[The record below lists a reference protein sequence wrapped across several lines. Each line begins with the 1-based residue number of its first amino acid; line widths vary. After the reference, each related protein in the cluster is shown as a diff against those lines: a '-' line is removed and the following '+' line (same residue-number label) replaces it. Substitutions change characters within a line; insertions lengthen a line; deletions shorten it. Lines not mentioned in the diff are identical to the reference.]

1 MDGTAA
7 ASNVACPATLKKV
20 TIRYC
25 VVARAYGLCVV
36 AIFWGAMNVDRFE
49 QHTFGKGRWSASLS
63 GVARQGWPRLLLTS
77 LALAACS
84 QGTMAQT
91 VAFQQTTACAYSY
104 TVPAGV
110 TSVQV
115 AIGGAG
121 AGGGSG
127 DFNGGNGGNGG
138 AGAGVVATIAVTGGQ
153 TITGVVGAPG
163 TGGVSAGPGAGGG
176 AGGAGDG
183 AGNRGGNTGGSR
195 WQLERRRRRRWRCH
209 GASSRQLLYA
219 RRWRWL
225 RRRRFR
231 RACGDGWYGGRQ
243 CSGLHRKLRH
253 RRCWR
258 GRRRCRRRWRR
269 RRRWLHGRRRL
280 GRHVG
285 SGQQHRRGRRRRW
298 RFVHLGRGRQHH
310 CRRQRSARWRRW
322 RRCGCHQRGRHRSHR
337 WLRLPGLRE
346 DLFRRRFR
354 GAGPDARSVGAGRA
368 QPADDG
374 LRAAAKENRLPPTLT
389 CGWTGGP
396 WPRSVRRAARCC
408 FRRAVMHSCS

>member
-84 QGTMAQT
+84 QGAMAQT
-91 VAFQQTTACAYSY
+91 VAFQQTTAGAYSY

-183 AGNRGGNTGGSR
+183 AGNRGGNTGGSGGNWSGGGGGGGGATVLQAGSSYVR
-195 WQLERRRRRRWRCH
+195 AGGGGGGGGGSGARAATAGTAAGSALASTANCATGAAGVVGADAAGEGGGGGGGGGYTGAVGSAGTSGLDNNTAATGGGAGGSCTWAVGANTIA
-209 GASSRQLLYA
+209 GASAAQ
-219 RRWRWL
+219 
-225 RRRRFR
+225 
-231 RACGDGWYGGRQ
+231 GG
-243 CSGLHRKLRH
+243 G
-253 RRCWR
+253 
-258 GRRRCRRRWRR
+258 G
-269 RRRWLHGRRRL
+269 G
-280 GRHVG
+280 GGAGAINVGGTGVTAG
-285 SGQQHRRGRRRRW
+285 SGSPGYVRIYFAGVSAAPVPTLGQWALAALSLLMMGFALQRRKIG
-298 RFVHLGRGRQHH
+298 
-310 CRRQRSARWRRW
+310 
-322 RRCGCHQRGRHRSHR
+322 
-337 WLRLPGLRE
+337 
-346 DLFRRRFR
+346 FRRR
-354 GAGPDARSVGAGRA
+354 
-368 QPADDG
+368 
-374 LRAAAKENRLPPTLT
+374 
-389 CGWTGGP
+389 
-396 WPRSVRRAARCC
+396 
-408 FRRAVMHSCS
+408 